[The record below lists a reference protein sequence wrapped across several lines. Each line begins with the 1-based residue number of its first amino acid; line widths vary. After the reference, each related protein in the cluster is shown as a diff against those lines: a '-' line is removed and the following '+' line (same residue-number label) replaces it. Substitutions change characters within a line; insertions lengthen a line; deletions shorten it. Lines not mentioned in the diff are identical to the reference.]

1 MSIIKNLLMK
11 KLSVFQEM
19 EIAIALSD
27 RIEALQKIVD
37 KSKKYD
43 IDCNILE
50 QGIEICKSALS
61 ELGLK
66 FINTKENGKESTNIK
81 D

>member
-1 MSIIKNLLMK
+1 MK

-19 EIAIALSD
+19 EIAIALSE
-27 RIEALQKIVD
+27 RIEALQKLVD
-37 KSKKYD
+37 ESKKYD
-43 IDCNILE
+43 IDCDDILE